1 MYGRPIETA
10 LRPVRPHATGGRL
23 DIAEGYHYGLIT
35 AGPGASGRAR
45 EEAALSETSDHA
57 AFRTGLHDWLDA
69 HCPAA
74 LRRPEAAIHLAWG
87 GRDRRGQDPEAIAW
101 MEAMASRGFIAPT
114 WPPAYGGAGLSAEQ
128 AAILAEEMKCLGAP
142 PPILSFGL
150 WMLAPILFEYGSEAQ
165 RQRFLP
171 GIARGEIR
179 WCQGYSEPG
188 AGSDLA
194 ALQTRCEDAGD
205 HWLINGQKIWT
216 SDAHLSDWMFCLVRT
231 DRTRKQGGISFVLID
246 LASPGIERCPIKLI
260 SGASPFCETFFTD
273 VRVPKDQMVGAL
285 NGGWDIAKRLLQYER
300 QSISDIGLP
309 KEPLP
314 RALARRLGSASD
326 ARLRERAICLAM
338 REQALDLTLARAATG
353 EGVSHLASALK
364 VAGSVL
370 RQDRAELL
378 VDALGLESLIENEA
392 KPENPGETGDL
403 ANWLRSRS
411 ATIEGGTTEI
421 NLNVIA
427 KRILHLPDPEA
438 AR

>member
-1 MYGRPIETA
+1 MSGGPSLNSWLRPAIYSQKAYATCDALALGKLPAEPRPADARPDAPTNWRPTVYGRPIETA

-150 WMLAPILFEYGSEAQ
+150 WMLATILFEYGSESQ

-231 DRTRKQGGISFVLID
+231 DRTRKQGGSLF
-246 LASPGIERCPIKLI
+246 
-260 SGASPFCETFFTD
+260 
-273 VRVPKDQMVGAL
+273 RVP
-285 NGGWDIAKRLLQYER
+285 R
-300 QSISDIGLP
+300 
-309 KEPLP
+309 
-314 RALARRLGSASD
+314 
-326 ARLRERAICLAM
+326 
-338 REQALDLTLARAATG
+338 
-353 EGVSHLASALK
+353 
-364 VAGSVL
+364 
-370 RQDRAELL
+370 
-378 VDALGLESLIENEA
+378 
-392 KPENPGETGDL
+392 
-403 ANWLRSRS
+403 RS
-411 ATIEGGTTEI
+411 ARPFSPMCACRKI
-421 NLNVIA
+421 
-427 KRILHLPDPEA
+427 RWS

>member
-1 MYGRPIETA
+1 
-10 LRPVRPHATGGRL
+10 
-23 DIAEGYHYGLIT
+23 
-35 AGPGASGRAR
+35 
-45 EEAALSETSDHA
+45 
-57 AFRTGLHDWLDA
+57 
-69 HCPAA
+69 
-74 LRRPEAAIHLAWG
+74 
-87 GRDRRGQDPEAIAW
+87 
-101 MEAMASRGFIAPT
+101 
-114 WPPAYGGAGLSAEQ
+114 
-128 AAILAEEMKCLGAP
+128 
-142 PPILSFGL
+142 
-150 WMLAPILFEYGSEAQ
+150 
-165 RQRFLP
+165 
-171 GIARGEIR
+171 
-179 WCQGYSEPG
+179 
-188 AGSDLA
+188 
-194 ALQTRCEDAGD
+194 
-205 HWLINGQKIWT
+205 
-216 SDAHLSDWMFCLVRT
+216 
-231 DRTRKQGGISFVLID
+231 
-246 LASPGIERCPIKLI
+246 
-260 SGASPFCETFFTD
+260 
-273 VRVPKDQMVGAL
+273 MVGAL